1 MRTLSYNIQP
11 GPINLKVS
19 LTKIDTKL
27 SILHLK
33 NQIATIISSH
43 FKKTPLIPKNY
54 DFFFFLIASPI
65 KKTQTKHK

>member
-1 MRTLSYNIQP
+1 MRTLSYNVQP

-33 NQIATIISSH
+33 NQIATIISL
-43 FKKTPLIPKNY
+43 KKTPLIPQSY
-54 DFFFFLIASPI
+54 DLFFFFKKASPI
-65 KKTQTKHK
+65 KRQ